1 MRVVHPLGRA
11 EIARVD
17 ARFLD
22 PTYPVWR
29 RQAGLSPDEHPGIDL
44 NVRGTSGDQD
54 LGWPVVAVT
63 LGRVV
68 HARFHRVWGN
78 IVLLEHP
85 AWLAQRLGYPGLWT
99 QYAHLHH
106 IAVREGD
113 WVWPGEPVGSIGKG
127 DPTRPFAAHLHFEV
141 RVRGPQDLP
150 PDAWPRTRTAILAA
164 GYLDPEVFLSRAMS
178 PARRYEFP
186 RGVVHVPEGRI
197 VGPVV
202 VNLEDPGKPQ
212 VRVQKDPGAR

>member
-11 EIARVD
+11 DVARVD

-22 PTYPVWR
+22 PGYPVWR
-29 RQAGLSPDEHPGIDL
+29 RQAGLNPDEHPGIDL
-44 NVRGTSGDQD
+44 NVRGTSGDGD
-54 LGWPVVAVT
+54 LGWPVVAIT
-63 LGRVV
+63 LGKVI
-68 HARFHRVWGN
+68 HAQFHRVWGN
-78 IVLLEHP
+78 IVLIEHP
-85 AWLAQRLGYPGLWT
+85 TWLAQKLGYPSLWT

-127 DPTRPFAAHLHFEV
+127 DPARPFMAHLHFEV
-141 RVRGPQDLP
+141 RVRGPQELP

-164 GYLDPEVFLSRAMS
+164 GYLDPEVFLSRALS

-186 RGVVHVPEGRI
+186 RGVVHFDGQK
-197 VGPVV
+197 VGPLII
-202 VNLEDPGKPQ
+202 NLEDPTKPQ
-212 VRVQKDPGAR
+212 VRVV